1 MGKLVIKI
9 TVYQDADPDLYD
21 SVSNLPLR
29 RRSAVIRRLW
39 RRGLQAG
46 SPVLATPQPEPA
58 AGVPPAGADGAT
70 VAADPGVGGA
80 GGQRLRQDLKVEGL
94 TGLSAFV

>member
-21 SVSNLPLR
+21 SVSHLPLR

-46 SPVLATPQPEPA
+46 SQTIETPRAEPA
-58 AGVPPAGADGAT
+58 PGVQPAGADGTAMT
-70 VAADPGVGGA
+70 AGPGSDGA

-94 TGLSAFV
+94 SGFAAFV

>member
-9 TVYQDADPDLYD
+9 TVYQDADPDLYE
-21 SVSNLPLR
+21 SVANLPLR

-46 SPVLATPQPEPA
+46 SQMIDTPRPEQTP
-58 AGVPPAGADGAT
+58 GVPPAGADGAAVT
-70 VAADPGVGGA
+70 VGQGSDGG
-80 GGQRLRQDLKVEGL
+80 GRRLRQDLKVEGL
-94 TGLSAFV
+94 AGLSAFV

>member
-9 TVYQDADPDLYD
+9 TVYQDTDPDLYE

-46 SPVLATPQPEPA
+46 SPETVTAQRASSSRLES
-58 AGVPPAGADGAT
+58 AGAEGAAMMADQGNGDDRELLRRHLDG
-70 VAADPGVGGA
+70 
-80 GGQRLRQDLKVEGL
+80 LSGL
-94 TGLSAFV
+94 TAFV

>member
-9 TVYQDADPDLYD
+9 TVYQDTDPDLYD

-46 SPVLATPQPEPA
+46 SQTIETPRPEQAP
-58 AGVPPAGADGAT
+58 GVQPAGADGAAMT
-70 VAADPGVGGA
+70 AGPGSAGA
-80 GGQRLRQDLKVEGL
+80 GQRLRQDLKVEGL